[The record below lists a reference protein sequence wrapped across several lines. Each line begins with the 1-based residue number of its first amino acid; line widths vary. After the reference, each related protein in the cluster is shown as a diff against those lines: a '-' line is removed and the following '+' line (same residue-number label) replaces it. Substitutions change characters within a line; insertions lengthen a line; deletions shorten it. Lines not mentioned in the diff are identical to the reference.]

1 MGLVAVL
8 LDWGGTLTPQHRV
21 DLLPLWLA
29 AARVLSPDDPAPL
42 ARALLEAEA
51 ESWARCTATLRS
63 ATLDEV
69 LRSAA
74 TTAGVNVP
82 EELIA
87 EAMDAHLQGFER
99 YTRAEPE
106 APAVLRRLRGMGLRT
121 GMLSNTHWPRE
132 WHERFLVRDGL
143 ADLIDV
149 RRYTSELAHIKPHPE
164 AFRAALDGLG
174 VTDPATVAM
183 VGDRPIDDIDGAHA
197 LGMRTVWRRNHGVP
211 AGRSQP
217 EAVITE
223 LRELAPV
230 LTRWV

>member
-1 MGLVAVL
+1 
-8 LDWGGTLTPQHRV
+8 
-21 DLLPLWLA
+21 
-29 AARVLSPDDPAPL
+29 
-42 ARALLEAEA
+42 
-51 ESWARCTATLRS
+51 
-63 ATLDEV
+63 
-69 LRSAA
+69 
-74 TTAGVNVP
+74 
-82 EELIA
+82 
-87 EAMDAHLQGFER
+87 MDAHLQGFER
-99 YTRAEPE
+99 HTRAEPE

-183 VGDRPIDDIDGAHA
+183 VGDRPIDDIDGANA

-230 LTRWV
+230 LTRWL